1 MAKHRAGDMPSRSE
15 QTAPQG
21 TKYPTRVETSDAG
34 RTAPL
39 VGKPA
44 PADQAEARDGAGS
57 PWS

>member
-1 MAKHRAGDMPSRSE
+1 MARHRAGDMPNRSE

-21 TKYPTRVETSDAG
+21 TKYPAKVETSDAG

-39 VGKPA
+39 VGEPTPA
-44 PADQAEARDGAGS
+44 ERSEARDGAGS